1 MMYYHIDLT
10 ARKPTISEYF
20 GETLKNDLKRENLK
34 NPLDLSSYEFK
45 VFKTLD
51 SAVKYYNLYYD
62 TLETLDNAKICKSR
76 ELKSLRL
83 MRFYIV
89 QVVLNQKTFSYQKT
103 KKDWKIGQLFNFHD
117 QTFFVTCKLI
127 SIEKTDNANFPY
139 LYKFKR
145 A

>member
-34 NPLDLSSYEFK
+34 NPLDLSCHEFK
-45 VFKTLD
+45 VFKDLD
-51 SAVKYYNLYYD
+51 SAVNYYNLYYD
-62 TLETLDNAKICKSR
+62 TLENLDNSKICKNR
-76 ELKSLRL
+76 KLNSLRL
-83 MRFYIV
+83 KRFYIV
-89 QVVLNQKTFSYQKT
+89 QVFLKEKIYSYQAKNKNW
-103 KKDWKIGQLFNFHD
+103 KKGDLFNFHD
-117 QTFFVTCKLI
+117 QTFFITCELI
-127 SIEKTDNANFPY
+127 SITKTENKNYPY